1 MKPVEIIVIIAA
13 AAVVIGVIARA
24 IIRKKKG
31 ISSCDCDCG
40 CCSHCK
46 GCGVKKPEEEK
57 KTG

>member
-1 MKPVEIIVIIAA
+1 MGFFEIALIVGSGAF
-13 AAVVIGVIARA
+13 VIGVIVAA

-46 GCGVKKPEEEK
+46 GCGVKKPEEK
-57 KTG
+57 